1 MGGFKEIKGACLTS
15 RDLGGGG
22 GGKKYWNL
30 VL

>member
-15 RDLGGGG
+15 GDLGGGG
-22 GGKKYWNL
+22 GKYWNL

>member
-15 RDLGGGG
+15 WDLGGGG
-22 GGKKYWNL
+22 GGKYWNL

>member
-22 GGKKYWNL
+22 GEYWNL